1 MVMVQLLPRDLQQS
15 EAFVAPRD
23 FIAATSTDFLSR
35 GFVLGDTEPR
45 YRVRAD
51 GRVEVGPGGTTVP
64 DAGFERLAANVLGL
78 LAADSWRIPTDG
90 ELQFGTDVVLSRGA
104 ADRLDLAAGDTLS
117 VRTAI
122 QLRQATAN
130 YSLEWAD
137 PAAARTITIPDP
149 GAAANLMLDQGA
161 YTVAGVHTH
170 SGRID
175 MSAAPI
181 RWTSGVAVTA
191 AQYEIT
197 RDADATNQ
205 LHLNVPTGATFEFSV
220 NDVAEVLLSATNLTP
235 GANDGNVL
243 GSATVSWADLFLAT
257 GAVINWANG
266 EVTITETDA
275 DTLTIAGVATRLDLA
290 AGILEMNNAVEWDTG
305 VAIVA
310 GEYSVGRDGDATNQL
325 HLNIPTGATFEFS
338 VNDVAEVLLSATNLT
353 PGANDGNVLG
363 SATVSWADLFLA
375 TGAVINWANGEVT
388 ITETDADTLTIAGVA
403 TRLDLAAGIL
413 EMNNAVEWD
422 TGVAIVAGEYSVG
435 RDGDATNQLH
445 FNIPTGATFEFSVN
459 DVAELLLS
467 ATALTPGAND
477 GNILGSAT
485 VSWADLFLADGGVVN
500 FNNGNLTMTHSAGAM
515 AATGAWTFSGAAVFS
530 AAGTALTVNNNVRVE
545 SLGIGVAP
553 SGTAGRLTVNENL
566 IVSGVGPDALGGVT
580 AANVR
585 LYLRGVFPASGVASS
600 ERGLFEQVS
609 ISPTAGQSG
618 YIWDISGT
626 LVEAG
631 SLTHTEM
638 GAIRVELTITAGAAN
653 VTDAFCV
660 DIPTFAA
667 QTTTTVATGLRV
679 ANPTGASTNR
689 AINVISGDIFKAGTA
704 YNNPDY
710 VFERFY
716 TGSIVR
722 FADKDGA
729 AEYTG
734 LRSLAEMEQYTRQN
748 WALPGFG
755 QNTGR
760 GWFAGGDLLLARVE
774 ESYLYLFGHE
784 KRIKQLERALE
795 SAGIALPGEGP
806 T

>member
-1 MVMVQLLPRDLQQS
+1 MVQLLPRDLQQS

-161 YTVAGVHTH
+161 YTVVGVHTH

-205 LHLNVPTGATFEFSV
+205 LHLNIPTGATFEFSV
-220 NDVAEVLLSATNLTP
+220 NDVAELLLSATNLTP

-325 HLNIPTGATFEFS
+325 HFNIPTGATFEFS
-338 VNDVAEVLLSATNLT
+338 VNDVAELLLSATNLT

-485 VSWADLFLADGGVVN
+485 VSWADLFLADGAIVN
-500 FNNGNLTMTHSAGAM
+500 FNNGNLTMTHSAGIM
-515 AATGAWTFSGAAVFS
+515 TATGNWTFSGA
-530 AAGTALTVNNNVRVE
+530 
-545 SLGIGVAP
+545 
-553 SGTAGRLTVNENL
+553 
-566 IVSGVGPDALGGVT
+566 GPFAIGGVT
-580 AANVR
+580 AANVG
-585 LYLRGVFPASGVASS
+585 LYVRNTLPASGVASP
-600 ERGLFEQVS
+600 ERGVLLAPS
-609 ISPTAGQSG
+609 ISPTAGQNAYLFHAEGTIVEAASG
-618 YIWDISGT
+618 VHAILTTVRLDPGTVTVGVATVTDTAIIYISAAMTATVTGTNYAVWVDAGPVRFDAARLDINLVNYSWPSAQGT
-626 LVEAG
+626 AGQQLQTDGADPGVLSWAAAG
-631 SLTHTEM
+631 SLREHKNILREANPQDALDQLLGVRAYHFHYKEGFGTRDYQTEYVGIM
-638 GAIRVELTITAGAAN
+638 ADEAPWAMHYGGAIVNPVNTLGYMVLGFQAVDRQLTSLEG
-653 VTDAFCV
+653 
-660 DIPTFAA
+660 
-667 QTTTTVATGLRV
+667 
-679 ANPTGASTNR
+679 
-689 AINVISGDIFKAGTA
+689 
-704 YNNPDY
+704 Y
-710 VFERFY
+710 V
-716 TGSIVR
+716 
-722 FADKDGA
+722 
-729 AEYTG
+729 
-734 LRSLAEMEQYTRQN
+734 
-748 WALPGFG
+748 
-755 QNTGR
+755 
-760 GWFAGGDLLLARVE
+760 
-774 ESYLYLFGHE
+774 
-784 KRIKQLERALE
+784 KRLERALIN
-795 SAGIALPGEGP
+795 AGIALPMGE